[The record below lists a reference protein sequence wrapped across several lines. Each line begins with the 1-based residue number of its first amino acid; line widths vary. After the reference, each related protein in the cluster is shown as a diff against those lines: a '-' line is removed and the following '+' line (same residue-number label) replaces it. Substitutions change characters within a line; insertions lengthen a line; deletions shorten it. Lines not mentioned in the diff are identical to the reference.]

1 MASYPRLVDKL
12 AKDGSQKVYVV
23 PFSKEPARNINIF
36 QLIWMEMEVHNTSKV
51 ITIARPIF
59 LANTIII
66 SPYSPLQSS
75 GFKTLMDEHYDFGD
89 AREWIS

>member
-1 MASYPRLVDKL
+1 
-12 AKDGSQKVYVV
+12 
-23 PFSKEPARNINIF
+23 
-36 QLIWMEMEVHNTSKV
+36 MEMEVHNTSKV

-89 AREWIS
+89 ARE